1 MDIRKIEQN
10 LVGHFK
16 YLPRLLNC
24 EVKLAHGATIINSGL
39 NTSMFNIVCEANLD
53 RDSIKEIIAEFKGQ
67 NFAFWLGPSSKP
79 SNLSQILKENGF
91 VSETTEHA
99 MMCDLSLQQGGL
111 FAEELEIKLV
121 DDKELLQDFISV
133 LEPYDASVRAF
144 YERLTDLSI
153 LKKEQLFV
161 GFKAG
166 VPVVIS
172 ILYCDGDVAGIYSL
186 ITKEEA
192 RGNGYGSEM
201 MLYLLALA
209 KEKGFAFASL
219 AASSDDGFRI
229 YERLGFKALGIFECF
244 ERRA

>member
-39 NTSMFNIVCEANLD
+39 NTSMFNIVCEADLKEE
-53 RDSIKEIIAEFKGQ
+53 SIEDVIAEFKGQ
-67 NFAFWLGPSSKP
+67 NFAFWLGPSSRP
-79 SNLSQILKENGF
+79 LNLAQILKEFGF

-99 MMCDLSLQQGGL
+99 MMCDLSFLQGSS

-121 DDKELLQDFISV
+121 DDERLLQDFISV
-133 LEPYDASVRAF
+133 LEPYDTSVRAF

-153 LKKEQLFV
+153 SEKEQLFV

-166 VPVVIS
+166 IPVVIS
-172 ILYCDGDVAGIYSL
+172 ILYYDGDVAGIYSL
-186 ITKEEA
+186 LTKEEA

-201 MLYLLALA
+201 MRYLLTLA
-209 KEKGFAFASL
+209 KEKGFAFTSL